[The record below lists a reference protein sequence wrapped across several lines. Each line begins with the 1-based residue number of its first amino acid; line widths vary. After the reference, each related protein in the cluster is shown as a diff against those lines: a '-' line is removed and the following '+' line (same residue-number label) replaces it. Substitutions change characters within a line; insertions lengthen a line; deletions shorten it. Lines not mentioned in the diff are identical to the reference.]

1 MIWKRLWY
9 KVMKSCLKQEQ
20 GQKLDFFLQQVETCK
35 KLEGDE
41 DEYR

>member
-1 MIWKRLWY
+1 MVQGYEKLFKTRTRA
-9 KVMKSCLKQEQ
+9 KVR
-20 GQKLDFFLQQVETCK
+20 FFLQQVETCK